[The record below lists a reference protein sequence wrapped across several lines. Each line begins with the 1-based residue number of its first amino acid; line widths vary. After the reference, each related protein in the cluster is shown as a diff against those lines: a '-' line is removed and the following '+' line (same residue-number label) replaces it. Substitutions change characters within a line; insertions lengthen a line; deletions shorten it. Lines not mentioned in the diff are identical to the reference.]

1 MAGQTETSP
10 LPPEASVGSPSNR
23 IKAYHD
29 AVGYA
34 KRQFDLESMQCLPS
48 SQSTTQPRNSRSALP
63 PSGATS
69 KTAASPATGGGR
81 TAQTTST
88 PRHSQRLSR
97 PNPAAQKPQPPTN
110 AGLL

>member
-69 KTAASPATGGGR
+69 KTAASPATGGDRG
-81 TAQTTST
+81 AQTTAT
-88 PRHSQRLSR
+88 PPEPPRLFR
-97 PNPAAQKPQPPTN
+97 PTPSGQKPY
-110 AGLL
+110 